1 VLPEFIVEAIR
12 KKAPGVDPVE
22 YVHGLIEREIDPGER
37 VDFYLKSSDWFW
49 EEGLRLVKS
58 GELRQGGEKVWNSV
72 VQLVKAVAERRG
84 WRHDSHHLVWACLR
98 RIANELG
105 DRSILLLFAAVEQL
119 HVNFYEGHLGVEE
132 VEEFVK
138 AAGALRER
146 LRPLAA

>member
-1 VLPEFIVEAIR
+1 
-12 KKAPGVDPVE
+12 
-22 YVHGLIEREIDPGER
+22 
-37 VDFYLKSSDWFW
+37 
-49 EEGLRLVKS
+49 VKS

-146 LRPLAA
+146 LRTLAA